1 MSHPLAGLTAGRL
14 RSLFFPMLLL
24 TLGMMFVLNWLA
36 VPLETE
42 AAPYGIISYE
52 LAGSASRSAK
62 IIASWDDTARQLAAF
77 SLGLD
82 FLFLVVYSTTIGL
95 ACVWAAGVLQS
106 LGWRL
111 AIVGIPLAWGTWLAA
126 ALDALE
132 NVGLT
137 IILFGGSAQF
147 WAPIARWAALAKF
160 AVIFAGLT
168 YSFLGLVVYL
178 VNRTRN

>member
-1 MSHPLAGLTAGRL
+1 MSHPLAGLPAGRL
-14 RSLFFPMLLL
+14 RSLFIPMLLL
-24 TLGMMFVLNWLA
+24 TLAIMFILNWVA
-36 VPLETE
+36 APLETE
-42 AAPYGIISYE
+42 AAAYGIISYE
-52 LAGSASRSAK
+52 LAGSAPRSAEV
-62 IIASWDDTARQLAAF
+62 IASWDNSARQLAAF

-82 FLFLVVYSTTIGL
+82 FLFLLVYSTTIAL

-111 AIVGIPLAWGTWLAA
+111 AVVGIPLAWGSWLAA

-137 IILFGGSAQF
+137 IILFGGSAQY

-160 AVIFAGLT
+160 AIIFAGLT